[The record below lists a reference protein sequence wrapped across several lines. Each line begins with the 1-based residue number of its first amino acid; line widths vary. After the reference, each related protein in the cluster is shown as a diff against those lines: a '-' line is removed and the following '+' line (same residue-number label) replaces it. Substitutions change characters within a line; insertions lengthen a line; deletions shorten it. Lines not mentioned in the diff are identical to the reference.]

1 MASLLTFHTMEMEL
15 KNLSLMKKM
24 KMFHLRLIVLRMQ
37 SKYGVI
43 MINTITTILGVS
55 QNHIQVH
62 QEYQDGDMV
71 ALATVVM
78 VMAKIMEAKKLKAKK
93 VRAMKVK
100 KKMVKKVKKKM
111 AKKAKKK
118 MANKA
123 KRKEKKKAKKKEKK
137 KVKMD
142 SIVVV
147 MEAMVVM
154 EATVMEEITTG
165 MTEVELQTDITILKI
180 KIGGT
185 TLPKITEKMEWI
197 QSGPI
202 EHN

>member
-15 KNLSLMKKM
+15 KNLSHMKKM
-24 KMFHLRLIVLRMQ
+24 KMFLLHLIVLRMQ

-71 ALATVVM
+71 ALATVDM
-78 VMAKIMEAKKLKAKK
+78 VMAVIMEAKKLKVKK
-93 VRAMKVK
+93 VRAKKVK

-142 SIVVV
+142 SI
-147 MEAMVVM
+147 MVVM